1 VASTLG
7 YTREAQDAVDRVG
20 TRILPTRQQL
30 PVLRRCRLIARD
42 DDCRTCG
49 GEQPNTRRV
58 ADTALKVRL
67 ALQESTAA
75 PERSEMTTTPFN
87 EPEACQPLILP
98 LMVSAPFA
106 ASPLSVA
113 VTVPVPT
120 KLPRLSILIV
130 ALRSPPNVQ
139 LLPTRHRAS
148 HSNTIGQRA
157 CRRATAETRPDR
169 FAGRSSSVVGCS
181 SPSESRV
188 SLMVGG
194 AAAGVAGG
202 VNGSMVLHRL
212 AERKH
217 DVLST
222 FPWRSGRWAER
233 CVAPP
238 S

>member
-30 PVLRRCRLIARD
+30 PVLRRCSLIARD
-42 DDCRTCG
+42 DDCRTSG

-113 VTVPVPT
+113 VTAPVPT

-130 ALRSPPNVQ
+130 ALRSPPNVPATSDTTPR
-139 LLPTRHRAS
+139 LPPTQSDNAL
-148 HSNTIGQRA
+148 A
-157 CRRATAETRPDR
+157 
-169 FAGRSSSVVGCS
+169 
-181 SPSESRV
+181 
-188 SLMVGG
+188 
-194 AAAGVAGG
+194 VA
-202 VNGSMVLHRL
+202 RQP
-212 AERKH
+212 KH
-217 DVLST
+217 DRIAL
-222 FPWRSGRWAER
+222 R
-233 CVAPP
+233 VARRP
-238 S
+238 SWDARRRVKAGSR